1 MKYPYI
7 GKGTESGSIILMTG
21 KGEGIVIDSKTAA
34 THPGKFESTVDEDYF
49 KNITREYLDGKCVK
63 IESHEHSKLVQKVA
77 FGAGFQWPESFGTI
91 KHTGYKF
98 LFFRVKGL
106 MNCGHENNSKV
117 QQITI
122 PLPPKQIQTATLEEE
137 FEMQQIMKNNGDNLV
152 LGCEDSNC
160 EWPCVNDEVVFTDL
174 LQHYDQYKDDYCNKP
189 SKVIARFKSSQG
201 EFITVHREYC
211 AVMTVRI
218 DRILQDGAL
227 AKPKTPEEE
236 LRDDIKKAVY
246 LVSEGE
252 EDSLHITSILSK
264 YNITKK
270 PQ

>member
-106 MNCGHENNSKV
+106 INCGHENNSKV

-137 FEMQQIMKNNGDNLV
+137 FEMQHIMKNNGDNLI
-152 LGCEDSNC
+152 LGCEDSKC
-160 EWPCVNDEVVFTDL
+160 EEWPQVGDEVVWDKN
-174 LQHYDQYKDDYCNKP
+174 DYKGIVKAISEQKAWCRLNNGLYYTI
-189 SKVIARFKSSQG
+189 SF
-201 EFITVHREYC
+201 
-211 AVMTVRI
+211 
-218 DRILQDGAL
+218 DRLK
-227 AKPKTPEEE
+227 KPKTPEEE
-236 LRDDIKKAVY
+236 LRDEVTELVWKANDLWTNTKAVQQ
-246 LVSEGE
+246 VSVQEFVAAKIIG
-252 EDSLHITSILSK
+252 K